1 MPISTPE
8 LLVPK
13 YSGDKDH
20 FSHVLEHLFVPA
32 VEKNKFN
39 AIRPIAEG
47 SNVIH
52 AEIIKNLEKADLVL
66 CDASSLNANVFYE
79 LGIRKALDKPVCI
92 VRDELTPKIP
102 FDTTIINHHVYESS
116 LAAWT
121 LEKQIDDLAK
131 HIKKSFDRSE
141 GKNKLWKYFGLSTQA
156 TLPHENNSVEGK
168 LELLSIQVES
178 LNRKMSER
186 QELVMPGLAEEIK
199 KKVNRPTSGIDDLAI
214 FNNLTKVA
222 NDLKFVVS
230 TASFD
235 HGTKTLVIVT
245 DPYPLDQKQ
254 EDVLKTFGRMNGIS
268 IETSPF

>member
-8 LLVPK
+8 HLVPK

-47 SNVIH
+47 SDVIH

-79 LGIRKALDKPVCI
+79 LGIRTALDKPVCI

-102 FDTTIINHHVYESS
+102 FDTTIINHHVYDSS

-121 LEKQIDDLAK
+121 LQKQIDDLAI

-141 GKNKLWKYFGLSTQA
+141 GKNKLWKYFGLSTRA

-168 LELLSIQVES
+168 LELLSIQVEG

-186 QELVMPGLAEEIK
+186 QELALPGLVEEMK
-199 KKVNRPTSGIDDLAI
+199 KRSNKLKQDSFLQALLNFAVEHKIRIDS
-214 FNNLTKVA
+214 TTWQ
-222 NDLKFVVS
+222 NDKSLFVSVS
-230 TASFD
+230 TAPLPPPKEALLKKF
-235 HGTKTLVIVT
+235 GTN
-245 DPYPLDQKQ
+245 
-254 EDVLKTFGRMNGIS
+254 FGID
-268 IETSPF
+268 IEISPF